1 MKMLVDQTFSL
12 LDHQLLI
19 DVLSTDTID
28 RTRRPM
34 DYDGIDPARSAQAEM
49 QARITRR
56 LKTRVRANLRT
67 LDQST
72 RFYFNPGAETIS
84 IRMSSHSLDSQP
96 VTAPG
101 CLVSQQYR
109 RTVQHADQQVFP
121 AVVKKVGRGCA
132 AGDVTSSQLRSCL
145 QADFLQ
151 LPLPPIP
158 KHPCPPPLVY

>member
-1 MKMLVDQTFSL
+1 MLVDQTFSL

-84 IRMSSHSLDSQP
+84 IRMSSHSLDAQP
-96 VTAPG
+96 VTTLG
-101 CLVSQQYR
+101 RLVSQQ
-109 RTVQHADQQVFP
+109 
-121 AVVKKVGRGCA
+121 
-132 AGDVTSSQLRSCL
+132 
-145 QADFLQ
+145 
-151 LPLPPIP
+151 
-158 KHPCPPPLVY
+158 